1 MHFVELEFLRRN
13 DQMEENSEYFQVSLT
28 SCAGTT
34 RYARRELFCPKLQHF
49 LSFKYIEMQ
58 PRRSKW
64 QVYCFLIISI
74 QWCHTDEFKRK
85 RKRGIIEYGFS
96 HSLWSAQGTSC
107 QRKGLKFLV
116 SFFFF
121 FLSRNRSNFSSF
133 KRTLVDRLN
142 PFVRTWTFKRK
153 KSLAKGRNYYTN
165 KLFIPQQVHVKEVSF
180 YNQMKTEI
188 VKQEIRTS
196 SARVST
202 INFLERN
209 FLPAGRS

>member
-13 DQMEENSEYFQVSLT
+13 EQENSEYFQVSLT

-116 SFFFF
+116 SFFLFF
-121 FLSRNRSNFSSF
+121 FSREIDQILARSNELLSIVWIHLFEPE
-133 KRTLVDRLN
+133 LLN
-142 PFVRTWTFKRK
+142 EKNHLQRGEIIIQINYLSPNKFTWRKFHFIIKWKRK
-153 KSLAKGRNYYTN
+153 SSNRKFEHLLLACP
-165 KLFIPQQVHVKEVSF
+165 L
-180 YNQMKTEI
+180 
-188 VKQEIRTS
+188 
-196 SARVST
+196 
-202 INFLERN
+202 
-209 FLPAGRS
+209 